1 MFVVARASVVINL
14 RNGENGSF
22 IRKKKKPNTVLSLA
36 FQSVKIN

>member
-22 IRKKKKPNTVLSLA
+22 IRKKMPNTVLSLA

>member
-22 IRKKKKPNTVLSLA
+22 IRKKKSQT
-36 FQSVKIN
+36 QSYL

>member
-22 IRKKKKPNTVLSLA
+22 IRKKNAKHSLISS
-36 FQSVKIN
+36 FSKCED